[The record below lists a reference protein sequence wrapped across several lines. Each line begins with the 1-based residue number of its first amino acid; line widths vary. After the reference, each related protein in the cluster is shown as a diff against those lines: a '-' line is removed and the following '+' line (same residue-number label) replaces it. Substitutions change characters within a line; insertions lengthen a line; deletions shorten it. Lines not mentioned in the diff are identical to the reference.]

1 MDLHGR
7 RDMPQASGFTFTE
20 VLISL
25 FLLCLTGLGAL
36 SASLFARQQVIL
48 ATQHTIA
55 LALTAELAERMAS
68 HNRVFADY
76 QGTHPLWTTEQP
88 AVCSPN
94 YLCDAAQLSQYHLYS
109 TLSASGHSQSL
120 QLLQQPALCIGQQA
134 GQTKIQLSW
143 RSVAKVQLQ
152 RPASVCDVSPNR
164 LQISMVVP

>member
-1 MDLHGR
+1 
-7 RDMPQASGFTFTE
+7 MPHASGFTFTE

-48 ATQHTIA
+48 ATQQTIA
-55 LALTAELAERMAS
+55 LSLTAELAERMAS
-68 HNRVFADY
+68 HNSVASHY
-76 QGTHPLWTTEQP
+76 EGTHPLWTKEQP
-88 AVCSPN
+88 DDCTESYA
-94 YLCDAAQLSQYHLYS
+94 CDAEQLSQYHLYS

-120 QLLQQPALCIGQQA
+120 QLLQQPALCIQQQA
-134 GQTKIQLSW
+134 EQKVIQLSW
-143 RSVAKVQLQ
+143 RSLAKVQIQ